1 MSLRLE
7 DIELIRR
14 LKYRYWRCLDT
25 GDIAGMRDV
34 FTEDVKVDY
43 IGGSY
48 RWQMQGR
55 ENILAA
61 VAGSFNANA
70 VACHTGHHPEI
81 DVLSESS
88 ATGIWYLTDVFINL
102 AEKLRTT
109 GSALYRDK
117 YVKSGAQWRIS
128 ESVYERLYE
137 EVESFKEAPKLT
149 AHWLA
154 RVPPPPAE
162 QAKSHG

>member
-1 MSLRLE
+1 MTLRLE

-25 GDIAGMRDV
+25 GDIAGLRDV
-34 FTEDVKVDY
+34 FTDDITVDY

-48 RWQMQGR
+48 RWQIAGR
-55 ENILAA
+55 EQVLQSI
-61 VAGSFNANA
+61 AGSFNANS

-81 DVLSESS
+81 DVQTETTAS
-88 ATGIWYLTDVFINL
+88 GIWYLTDVFINL

-117 YVKSGAQWRIS
+117 YLKAGGQWRIA

-137 EVESFKEAPKLT
+137 EVEPYTGAAKLT

-154 RVPPPPAE
+154 RVPPPGAR
-162 QAKSHG
+162 KHG

>member
-14 LKYRYWRCLDT
+14 LKYRYWRLMDS
-25 GDIAGMRDV
+25 GDVAAMRDL

-55 ENILAA
+55 EKILESI
-61 VAGSFNANA
+61 AGSFNANA

-81 DVLSESS
+81 DVLTDTT

-102 AEKLRTT
+102 AEKVRTT
-109 GSALYRDK
+109 GSAIYRDK
-117 YVKSGAQWRIS
+117 YLKQQGQWRIA
-128 ESVYERLYE
+128 ESVYERMYE
-137 EVESFKEAPKLT
+137 EVEAYTEAPRLT

-154 RVPPPPAE
+154 RVPPP
-162 QAKSHG
+162 AKAKAHG